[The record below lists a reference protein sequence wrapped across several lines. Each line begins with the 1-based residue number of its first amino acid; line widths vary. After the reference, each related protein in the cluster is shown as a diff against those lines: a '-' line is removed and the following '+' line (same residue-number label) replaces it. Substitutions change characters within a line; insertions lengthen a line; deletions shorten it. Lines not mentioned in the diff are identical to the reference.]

1 MDEPRDPIIEGAFQ
15 ALERTFQAP
24 SNFYQLVSARLRPPQ
39 TRRQLRFGRAPL
51 FSGAW
56 GLALATCL
64 LVSLGFNVLWGSGVI
79 GTRTTA
85 PVPSFEPIRAA
96 RLQRQILN
104 NSILTALG
112 EGLGMAGLPSPV
124 LFFRI
129 GTGYIESL
137 ALLQDNQPEHALQ
150 RLHGMI
156 DALETVSA
164 PAELI
169 TYLQD
174 IQVLIRHQV
183 HANPRLARFLAH
195 FEVLYQEAYHA
206 PSERQGA
213 GAAALTLFR
222 TGAWLENMDLA
233 AQVGDRAALQQGP
246 ASTYFRGAL
255 QSLGVQP
262 ALLNALAQIEHLITQ
277 PELSDRQVETVHEL
291 VQNLQHQLST

>member
-1 MDEPRDPIIEGAFQ
+1 MKRDYQRALEALVHGYQDAVVRYCVAQLSHEAQGQDIAQDVFVAAYESMMRLQDDFASRVDVRPWLFGIARNKCKQYWRNTQRRSAILGDRRKAIADSVHNTGDREGA
-15 ALERTFQAP
+15 ERLASEREREDRQRTE
-24 SNFYQLVSARLRPPQ
+24 RL
-39 TRRQLRFGRAPL
+39 L
-51 FSGAW
+51 
-56 GLALATCL
+56 
-64 LVSLGFNVLWGSGVI
+64 
-79 GTRTTA
+79 
-85 PVPSFEPIRAA
+85 
-96 RLQRQILN
+96 
-104 NSILTALG
+104 
-112 EGLGMAGLPSPV
+112 
-124 LFFRI
+124 I

-137 ALLQDNQPEHALQ
+137 ALFQDNQPEHALQ
-150 RLHGMI
+150 RLYGMI

-291 VQNLQHQLST
+291 VQNLQHQLSN